1 MTGGPHF
8 DDERDNAPVVVE
20 VDHGSASSWD
30 RPASMAFLVRVRR
43 GEDSL
48 IVAIGLSRDYAE
60 SLAERLGHLLA

>member
-1 MTGGPHF
+1 VTGGPHLE
-8 DDERDNAPVVVE
+8 ERDRAPVVVE

-30 RPASMAFLVRVRR
+30 RPASMAFLVRVHR

-60 SLAERLGHLLA
+60 SLAERLGNLLA